1 MRLSLQGFTI
11 NLKDM
16 ELIHANAPKLE
27 YLNLKRTRLVAM
39 TSIEDVVSGGCTRL
53 VNKDGSDIVK
63 TSTESIR
70 DLELHIDGKW
80 NDNLYLQA
88 TI

>member
-27 YLNLKRTRLVAM
+27 YLNLKRTLLVAM
-39 TSIEDVVSGGCTRL
+39 TSIEDVVSGG
-53 VNKDGSDIVK
+53 
-63 TSTESIR
+63 
-70 DLELHIDGKW
+70 
-80 NDNLYLQA
+80 LYKISQ
-88 TI
+88 

>member
-39 TSIEDVVSGGCTRL
+39 TSIEDVVSGG
-53 VNKDGSDIVK
+53 
-63 TSTESIR
+63 
-70 DLELHIDGKW
+70 
-80 NDNLYLQA
+80 LYKISQ
-88 TI
+88 